1 MRRLPGILLLTG
13 ATIVVIVAL
22 MVSGLRLVMPHLNS
36 WREPLLEKIS
46 SVAGMPVEASALNGT
61 WENFGPVLEI
71 RDLHVSLKEGDD
83 LKAQRITL
91 ALDIWQSMLHLRWQF
106 RNLTFYQLNLATS
119 QPLTSGNGEKLQ
131 LEPGK
136 FSDLFLR
143 QFDHFDLRDSH
154 ISFVTLSGQR
164 ARLDV
169 PQLTWLNE
177 KNRHRAEGVVSLSS
191 FNGQHGEIQ
200 VRLDLSDSNGYLDTG
215 RVWMQADD
223 VDVKP
228 WLGQWMRDNTSL
240 DSARFSLAAWM
251 SLKEGEIYDGDI
263 QLKKGGASW
272 KGDQQQHHLT
282 VDNVTAHI
290 ARFNSGWS
298 IEVPQTNLVTDGH
311 PWPKG
316 QLSGMW
322 QPENGVLPG
331 PDHNEEVRVR
341 ATQLDLERL
350 DPLIPLFAKLTPTL
364 LQNWRALQPKGRIE
378 ALAVDIPVQQPEQ
391 SRFQAKW
398 RDLSWQHWELLPGME
413 HFSGSVSGAVAN
425 GQVDFNVNNA
435 TLPYG
440 SMFRAPLEIEHAT
453 GALSWQYAID
463 HFTLAGHQ
471 LDVKARSLWAKGDFT
486 YAQPK
491 DKAPRL
497 DILAGIN
504 VTDAG
509 DAWRYFP
516 EPLMGKS
523 LVDYLSGAIKGG
535 QVQNASLIFAG
546 NPQLFPFKH
555 NDGLFEVWVPL
566 KQSTF
571 QFQPGW
577 PDLQNLDINLDFV
590 NDGLFMK
597 AEHTKLGQVDGR
609 NISAVIPDYL
619 KEKLII
625 DADINGAGKAIG
637 DYFNQTPLK
646 PSLGAALDELQIGGD
661 VSGRLHLDIPLDGEL
676 VRATGDV
683 NLKDNTLYIKPLD
696 STIKQLTGHFTYDN
710 GDLKSDPMTANWF
723 GQPMDVSFNTLEG
736 DKNYQIGVD
745 LKGDWQPGKMDVVPA
760 QIRDKLTGDASWK
773 SNVLINLPH
782 AGSANYQVVLD
793 GDLKNVS
800 SHLPPP
806 LDKERNV
813 AMPVKVSAKGDL
825 NSFNLSGSV
834 GSYRHFNSQWLLGKQ
849 LKIDRG
855 IWENDSKGLPA
866 LPEADG
872 MVLNLPPLDGEAWLG
887 LFNSQSTGKTAG
899 GSSSQQATKSRAFI
913 PGNITLRT
921 PALTLG
927 GQQWHDL
934 EATLSETVSGDTQ
947 IQAKGKEIN
956 GTLKMNQ
963 RSPWAA
969 HLNYLYYNPEWASAE
984 GSSPLPGDSSKI
996 DFSRWPALALTCDEC
1011 WLRGQ
1016 KFGRMAA
1023 DVSHSSD
1030 TLTLK
1035 NGLIDT
1041 GSSRLKVEGE
1051 WVNRPGAQRTALK
1064 GVLSGKKINDAT
1076 NWFGVNTPLRN
1087 SPFNIDYDLHWQSAP
1102 WQPSEA
1108 TLSGVLK
1115 SHFGAGEIADVNTGR
1130 AGQLLRLV
1138 SFDALLRKM
1147 RLDFSDTFSQGF
1159 YYDSISGTAWIEKG
1173 VMHTDNLLVDGLEA
1187 DIAMKGKMDLVKRQI
1202 DMEAV
1207 VAPEISATVGV
1218 AAAFAVNPIVGA
1230 AVFAASKVLGPLWNK
1245 ISVLR
1250 YHISGSIDKP
1260 QIDEVLRKPVEKSAK

>member
-13 ATIVVIVAL
+13 ATIVVVIAL
-22 MVSGLRLVMPHLNS
+22 LVSGLRLAMPHLNS
-36 WREPLLEKIS
+36 WRQPLLDKVS
-46 SVAGMPVEASALNGT
+46 TLAGMPVQASAINGS

-71 RDLHVSLKEGDD
+71 KDLHVSLKEGDD
-83 LKAQRITL
+83 LKADRITL

-119 QPLTSGNGEKLQ
+119 QPLTSGDGEKLQ

-143 QFDHFDLRDSH
+143 QFDHFDLRDSQ

-164 ARLDV
+164 ARLDI

-177 KNRHRAEGVVSLSS
+177 KNRHRAEGLVNLSS
-191 FNGQHGEIQ
+191 FTGQHGEVQ

-240 DSARFSLAAWM
+240 SSARFSLAAWM

-272 KGDQQQHHLT
+272 QGDSQQHHLS
-282 VDNVTAHI
+282 VDDVTAHI

-298 IEVPQTNLVTDGH
+298 IELPQTNLVTDGQA
-311 PWPKG
+311 WPKG
-316 QLSGMW
+316 QLSILW
-322 QPENGVLPG
+322 QPENGILPG
-331 PDHNEEVRVR
+331 PNHNEEVRVR

-350 DPLIPLFAKLTPTL
+350 DPLLPLFAKLTPTL
-364 LQNWRALQPKGRIE
+364 LENWRELQPKGRLT
-378 ALAVDIPVQQPEQ
+378 ALAVDIPVEQPEQ
-391 SRFQAKW
+391 SRFLAKW
-398 RDLSWQHWELLPGME
+398 QDLSWQHWELLPGME
-413 HFSGSVSGAVAN
+413 HFNGTLSGGVAN
-425 GQVDFNVNNA
+425 GRVDFNVSNA
-435 TLPYG
+435 SLPYG
-440 SMFRAPLEIEHAT
+440 TMFRAPLEIQQAS
-453 GALSWQYAID
+453 GALNWQYAND
-463 HFTLAGHQ
+463 HFTLAGRQ

-486 YAQPK
+486 YSQPK
-491 DKAPRL
+491 DSPPRL

-546 NPQLFPFKH
+546 NPHLFPFKH
-555 NDGLFEVWVPL
+555 NEGMFEVWVPL
-566 KQSTF
+566 RQSTY

-597 AEHTKLGQVDGR
+597 AERTRLGQVEGK

-625 DADINGAGKAIG
+625 DGDISGAGKDVG

-646 PSLGAALDELQIGGD
+646 HSLGAALDELQVGGD
-661 VSGRLHLDIPLDGEL
+661 VSGHLHLDIPLDGEL

-683 NLKDNTLYIKPLD
+683 NMNNNTLFIKPLE
-696 STIKQLTGHFTYDN
+696 STIRQLSGRFTYDN
-710 GDLKSDPMTANWF
+710 GDLKSGPMTGSWF
-723 GQPMDVSFNTLEG
+723 GQPLDVSFNTLEG
-736 DKNYQIGVD
+736 EKNYQIAVD
-745 LKGDWQPGKMDVVPA
+745 LKGDWQPGKMDVIPA
-760 QIRDKLTGDASWK
+760 PLRQKLEGTASWK
-773 SNVLINLPH
+773 SNVAINLPH
-782 AGSANYQVVLD
+782 GGSADYQVSLD

-800 SHLPPP
+800 SHLPAP
-806 LDKERNV
+806 LDKQRSM
-813 AMPVKVSAKGDL
+813 AMPIKVAAKGNL
-825 NSFNLSGSV
+825 NSFTLSGVV
-834 GSYRHFNSQWLLGKQ
+834 GSSHRFNSQWLLGKQ
-849 LKIDRG
+849 LRVDRG
-855 IWENDSKGLPA
+855 IWENDAKSTPA
-866 LPEADG
+866 LPAANG
-872 MVLNLPPLDGEAWLG
+872 MVLNLPPLDGEAWLS
-887 LFNSQSTGKTAG
+887 LMNSQGAGKNTGV
-899 GSSSQQATKSRAFI
+899 SSAVQNPKSPAYI

-921 PALTLG
+921 PSLTLG
-927 GQQWHDL
+927 GQQWQDL
-934 EATLSETVSGDTQ
+934 EATLSEGASGETQ
-947 IQAKGKEIN
+947 IEAKGKEIN

-963 RSPWAA
+963 RSAWSA
-969 HLNYLYYNPEWASAE
+969 HLNYLYYNPEWAAPA
-984 GSSPLPGDSSKI
+984 GSSPLPDGDAAI
-996 DFSRWPALALTCDEC
+996 DFSRWPALTLTCDEC

-1023 DVSHSSD
+1023 NLSHTSD

-1035 NGLIDT
+1035 NGLIDS
-1041 GSSRLKVEGE
+1041 GNSRLTVEGE

-1076 NWFGVNTPLRN
+1076 NWFGINTPLRD
-1087 SPFNIDYDLHWQSAP
+1087 SSFNTEYDLHWQSAP

-1115 SHFGAGEIADVNTGR
+1115 THFGAGQIADVNTGR

-1138 SFDALLRKM
+1138 SFDALLRKL

-1159 YYDSISGTAWIEKG
+1159 YYDSIGGTAWIDKG

-1187 DIAMKGKMDLVKRQI
+1187 DIAMKGKVDLVKRQI

-1218 AAAFAVNPIVGA
+1218 AAAFAVNPVVGA

-1250 YHISGSIDKP
+1250 YHISGPVDKP
-1260 QIDEVLRKPVEKSAK
+1260 QIDEVLRKPAEKSAK